1 MPRIHPSAFKRKSVN
16 LQADISAKFQ
26 KGICEI
32 VAIKSLW
39 EWFIKEFRVHIA
51 DDENRQARID
61 DKLIKIDEKLARI
74 EEWTAM
80 NAKQNEIIHASSVKV
95 NEIILEKI
103 KSL

>member
-1 MPRIHPSAFKRKSVN
+1 MFELLLKELILKLETPQSWAV
-16 LQADISAKFQ
+16 
-26 KGICEI
+26 I
-32 VAIKSLW
+32 VLFLLVWAIKSLW
-39 EWFIKEFRVHIA
+39 EWFIKEFRAHIA
-51 DDENRQARID
+51 DDENRQAKID